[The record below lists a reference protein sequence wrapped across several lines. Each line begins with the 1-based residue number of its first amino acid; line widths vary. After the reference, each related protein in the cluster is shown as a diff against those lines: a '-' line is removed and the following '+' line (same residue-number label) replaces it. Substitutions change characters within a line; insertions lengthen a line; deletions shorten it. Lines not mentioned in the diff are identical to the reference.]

1 MGEALRLDRE
11 ETTNGPSKSKKKRKK
26 VSLFSQL
33 ECFYLHVLG
42 YSCNIIILS
51 KDDSREGKRI
61 CVNAKMQKGLP
72 IICEEMELKKC
83 DGGGGRWGVGA

>member
-11 ETTNGPSKSKKKRKK
+11 ETPNGPSKSPPKKKFPF
-26 VSLFSQL
+26 FSQL

-51 KDDSREGKRI
+51 KDDRGEGKRI

-83 DGGGGRWGVGA
+83 DGGWGGGGA